1 MMTLTARIDY
11 ENNAKEFWEEFRFQI
26 YKNLPTTSELVRNC
40 RELLV
45 SDDVE
50 LRSSLS
56 IAEFKNFVTN
66 LDGWNSGPEHAKHPI
81 IFVETAVEKAPN

>member
-1 MMTLTARIDY
+1 MTTLTARIDC
-11 ENNAKEFWEEFRFQI
+11 ENNAEEFWKEFRLHV
-26 YKNLPTTSELVRNC
+26 YKKLPTTSELARNC
-40 RELLV
+40 RELLM

-66 LDGWNSGPEHAKHPI
+66 LNGWNSGPEHAKHPI
-81 IFVETAVEKAPN
+81 IFVETAVEKALN